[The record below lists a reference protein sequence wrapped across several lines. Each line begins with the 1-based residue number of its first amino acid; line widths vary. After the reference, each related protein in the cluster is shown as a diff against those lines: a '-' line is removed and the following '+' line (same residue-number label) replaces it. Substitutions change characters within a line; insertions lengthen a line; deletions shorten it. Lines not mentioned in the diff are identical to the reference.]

1 MCNYKDGF
9 AFIYEGESSD
19 VHFIYPQLGDFV
31 SEELNIQLPSGFDK
45 MLFDNEN
52 FLIGIKSKNIYSQK
66 LGFEPLS
73 INQNLNE
80 LIFDRNDNILVG
92 TDLGLRIVNNTTF
105 NVESFL
111 PNAPVSA
118 KFTAIEVLDDGRF
131 VGANA
136 RGISIKDFD
145 GWRNILEVSTNE
157 PENISTIYDYSSFI
171 ADFIP
176 FDFGYSVADLSLIH
190 I

>member
-1 MCNYKDGF
+1 
-9 AFIYEGESSD
+9 
-19 VHFIYPQLGDFV
+19 
-31 SEELNIQLPSGFDK
+31 

-105 NVESFL
+105 N
-111 PNAPVSA
+111 
-118 KFTAIEVLDDGRF
+118 
-131 VGANA
+131 
-136 RGISIKDFD
+136 
-145 GWRNILEVSTNE
+145 
-157 PENISTIYDYSSFI
+157 
-171 ADFIP
+171 
-176 FDFGYSVADLSLIH
+176 
-190 I
+190 